1 MDIKIYLKNL
11 ELALQSN
18 IEMFRNFYYSKEG
31 CLQLAKEIGYGLAD
45 FSPSERNSVMGGIY
59 GVFAVKLYQ
68 LKPFVD
74 SKEFYSNIL
83 IGINKANKYKN
94 EKVE

>member
-1 MDIKIYLKNL
+1 MKIEQYLYNL
-11 ELALQSN
+11 EQALNSN

-45 FSPSERNSVMGGIY
+45 FTSDERNKVMGSIY
-59 GVFAVKLYQ
+59 GTFAVKLYQ

-74 SKEFYSNIL
+74 SKEFYTAVL
-83 IGINKANKYKN
+83 VGLDKARRLRG
-94 EKVE
+94 EIQ

>member
-1 MDIKIYLKNL
+1 MKIEQYLYNL
-11 ELALQSN
+11 EQALNSN

-45 FSPSERNSVMGGIY
+45 FTSDERNKVIGSIY
-59 GVFAVKLYQ
+59 GTFAVKLYQ